1 MPEPSRGDAS
11 EKAQAA
17 MKWALDQSVAGD
29 RVKSDADL
37 VVVGSRGHGG
47 FVGLLL
53 GSTSLEVAA
62 HSHSPVAILR

>member
-1 MPEPSRGDAS
+1 
-11 EKAQAA
+11 

-29 RVKSDADL
+29 RVKSDTDL

-53 GSTSLEVAA
+53 GSTSLEAAA

>member
-1 MPEPSRGDAS
+1 
-11 EKAQAA
+11 